1 MDVIHATTLEDEP
14 HAGRPNQGAV
24 GQQNNL
30 TGRKCQIGR
39 HLVGEIPSMARVVCL
54 WDDHAK
60 TRGVGVDR
68 KECEMSFI
76 LPNDMCRG
84 TRPFGIQPMRGFVT
98 ERVSVWSKQPAKEV
112 FRSSKVMPSCEME
125 RQKPTAAGQT
135 ASLLWIAKRIH
146 TQKTQGSGKV
156 YSVHKAKVECIAK
169 SKAGRKYASGNKVS
183 LAVTSKGG

>member
-1 MDVIHATTLEDEP
+1 MKRARAVQRRLKNNP
-14 HAGRPNQGAV
+14 GRV
-24 GQQNNL
+24 
-30 TGRKCQIGR
+30 
-39 HLVGEIPSMARVVCL
+39 
-54 WDDHAK
+54 
-60 TRGVGVDR
+60 
-68 KECEMSFI
+68 
-76 LPNDMCRG
+76 
-84 TRPFGIQPMRGFVT
+84 MR
-98 ERVSVWSKQPAKEV
+98 
-112 FRSSKVMPSCEME
+112 EME